1 MDDFIQRQ
9 GPAFLAHLLRRLSDE
24 LVQGASAWYPQ
35 AGVTAPPRTAS
46 TLLALD
52 EHGPLAVMELATL
65 LRQSHPL
72 VIVWI
77 KQLKA
82 LGFVETRIDGN
93 DRRRSVL
100 SLTRTGKR
108 RSSACARRSTGWKP
122 LHVNCWTRQ
131 APGSSM
137 HCGGWNR
144 PVAARHS
151 QHDSRNN
158 YSPGSRCQAACT
170 VRSIYGTLTMGSC
183 SRADFRNSAAE
194 TSHGAAKSPDKIAA
208 S

>member
-35 AGVTAPPRTAS
+35 AGITVPPRTAS

-100 SLTRTGKR
+100 SLTRTGKTQVKRLRKALIRMEAASRQLLDEAGPGVFDALWRMEQACR
-108 RSSACARRSTGWKP
+108 RQTF
-122 LHVNCWTRQ
+122 
-131 APGSSM
+131 
-137 HCGGWNR
+137 
-144 PVAARHS
+144 AARL
-151 QHDSRNN
+151 Q
-158 YSPGSRCQAACT
+158 
-170 VRSIYGTLTMGSC
+170 
-183 SRADFRNSAAE
+183 E
-194 TSHGAAKSPDKIAA
+194 
-208 S
+208 